1 MFTLVNSPD
10 VKRPFAREEHT
21 EDGHYYRTE
30 KGELYPSI
38 TTIFK
43 IVEPFEKTEGYEHF
57 VNWAMNTQNLGRS
70 EAIEWCKKYSKQ
82 STDVGTAMHTLA
94 ELYLENE
101 GDENVTNEY
110 YCEEIQ
116 ESQEFAKDPLE
127 LFDVLKPWLDKNI
140 SKVYGTEHKLYSDEM
155 KLAGTVDLVAE
166 IDGEKCIVDF
176 KNSRNIKT
184 KKKCEESHYFEQI
197 VAYGKCWEFCTGE
210 KIETGIIL
218 VVSWKDM
225 KVRPFKVKLAD
236 YESKLWDWILRYE
249 SLI

>member
-1 MFTLVNSPD
+1 MFTLEETPD
-10 VKRPFAREEHT
+10 VKRPFAKEEHT

-43 IVEPFEKTEGYEHF
+43 QVEPFESTEGYEHF
-57 VNWAMNTQNLGRS
+57 VTWAMNKENLGRT
-70 EAIEWCKKYSKQ
+70 EAIEWCKNYSAE
-82 STDVGTAMHTLA
+82 SMRVGTEMHRLA
-94 ELYLENE
+94 ECYLKNE
-101 GDENVTNEY
+101 EVTFE
-110 YCEEIQ
+110 
-116 ESQEFAKDPLE
+116 DPFDDPYAFDCMK

-166 IDGEKCIVDF
+166 VDGEKCIIDF
-176 KNSRNIKT
+176 KNSRSPKT
-184 KKKCEESHYFEQI
+184 PKKVKENHYYEQMC
-197 VAYGKCWEFCTGE
+197 AYAKMWEFCTGE

-218 VVSWKDM
+218 VVSWKDL

-236 YESKLWDWILRYE
+236 YESSLWDWILRHE